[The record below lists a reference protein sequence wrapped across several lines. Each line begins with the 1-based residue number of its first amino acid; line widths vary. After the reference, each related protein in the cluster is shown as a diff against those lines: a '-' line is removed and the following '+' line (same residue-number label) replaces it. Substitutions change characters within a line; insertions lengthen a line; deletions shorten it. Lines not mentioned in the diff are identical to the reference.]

1 MACQKCRN
9 ARVGARPVGF
19 KHHQFAIIN
28 QCRQHRGYG
37 GGFKDQRF
45 IGFAG
50 DAPISGYIDKDQLA
64 FGAGNRTR
72 ELNVPSAPAEL
83 LAIRAACQRIGQE
96 RLANHDLYVTL
107 EPCPMCAGLIA
118 AARIRRLYYGATDA
132 KSGGV
137 GQGPRVFSHP
147 QSHHTPEIFGGIYG
161 AVCAGLL
168 KAFVTR
174 LR

>member
-1 MACQKCRN
+1 MHVALLE
-9 ARVGARPVGF
+9 ARAAAARGEIPVGAVVVD
-19 KHHQFAIIN
+19 A
-28 QCRQHRGYG
+28 
-37 GGFKDQRF
+37 
-45 IGFAG
+45 AG
-50 DAPISGYIDKDQLA
+50 QVVAQ
-64 FGAGNRTR
+64 AGNRTR
-72 ELNVPSAPAEL
+72 GLNDPSAHAEL

-147 QSHHTPEIFGGIYG
+147 QSHHTPEIFEGIDG
-161 AVCAGLL
+161 AECAALL
-168 KAFVTR
+168 KAFFNR